1 MLTFLW
7 CSHCKSP
14 FLLSDYF
21 LKKLCDIVLMRP
33 SGLSFKATVH
43 LDFNWCLPFSFE
55 NFLDVELQNLAEWFM
70 ISKQRRQN
78 IILSELQHM
87 YQNAGMGRT
96 EWTWN
101 IQTNT
106 SEPHGILPL
115 PDCVVCKLDVFV
127 PLWKCDALEY

>member
-1 MLTFLW
+1 MLTFMW

-101 IQTNT
+101 IEKAEVQCTWVYCISKPTPVNHMAFCPCLT
-106 SEPHGILPL
+106 
-115 PDCVVCKLDVFV
+115 V
-127 PLWKCDALEY
+127 

>member
-101 IQTNT
+101 IEKAEVQCTWVY
-106 SEPHGILPL
+106 
-115 PDCVVCKLDVFV
+115 CVSKPIPVNHMAFCPCLTV
-127 PLWKCDALEY
+127 